1 MATAEQQQK
10 QQNNI
15 AMQKDNTVTMI
26 PTVVTIGVMRTSVSA
41 VELLHGTQQHPQ
53 YPPQQQHQNQQHVHG
68 EFVIKILTAVALM
81 DSARITTAPTT
92 PQHLQHPPPP
102 QPRPLRAAPTWC

>member
-41 VELLHGTQQHPQ
+41 VE
-53 YPPQQQHQNQQHVHG
+53 PQQQHQNQHVRW
-68 EFVIKILTAVALM
+68 ELVIMILTAATE
-81 DSARITTAPTT
+81 SAWTTTAT
-92 PQHLQHPPPP
+92 PRQAQHQ
-102 QPRPLRAAPTWC
+102 QLRDV